1 MRIIRGFKLLKN
13 IFQRARWQG
22 TVSLAKSVG
31 DYYREP
37 VAVQGSPLF
46 LQIEPTILCNLE
58 CAFCINPFLSR
69 ERTSLSLD
77 KFRRMV
83 DQVPTVSKISLV
95 GIGESF
101 MNKELWQI
109 VRFAK
114 TQGIEIGTTS
124 NGTVLNQRI
133 LHEIL
138 DSGLDWLNFS
148 LDGATK
154 ETYEKMRPGAVF
166 EQVLANIKQIVEAT
180 QGRKKPDLAIWFLS
194 NQSNITELPKMVPL
208 VKELGISSLHT
219 QGVHYWGHPDWHE
232 GAQEA
237 NTIPELRDVLRQ
249 TKELAQQSEISFQWV
264 NFPDEATSRSCK
276 WPWKGA
282 YLTAD
287 GYVTPCCENGSD
299 PKRISFGNVFTQPF
313 SEIWNSNVYQQFR
326 KELRAQDSR
335 PTICA
340 DCPSYHHP
348 ISLDP

>member
-1 MRIIRGFKLLKN
+1 MQIIKGAKLLKH
-13 IFQRARWQG
+13 ILQRAGLRG
-22 TVSLAKSVG
+22 AVSLVKAAG
-31 DYYREP
+31 DYYRES
-37 VAVQGSPLF
+37 ATVQGSPLF

-58 CAFCINPFLSR
+58 CAFCINPFLAR
-69 ERTSLSLD
+69 ARTSLSLE
-77 KFRRMV
+77 KFQKILA
-83 DQVPTVSKISLV
+83 QVPSVSKISLV

-114 TQGIEIGTTS
+114 AQDIEVGTTS
-124 NGTVLNQRI
+124 NGTILNQRI
-133 LHEIL
+133 LNEIL
-138 DSGLDWLNFS
+138 ESGLDWLNFS

-154 ETYEKMRPGAVF
+154 ETYEQMRPGAIF
-166 EQVLANIKQIVEAT
+166 EQVLSNIKQVVESI
-180 QGRKKPDLAIWFLS
+180 QGREKPNLAVWFLA
-194 NQSNITELPKMVPL
+194 NQSNIAELPKMVPL
-208 VKELGISSLHT
+208 VRDLGISALHT

-237 NTIPELRDVLRQ
+237 NTIPELSGILRQ
-249 TKELAQQSEISFQWV
+249 TKDLAQQAGISFQWV
-264 NFPDEATSRSCK
+264 NFPDEAASRSCK

-313 SEIWNSNVYQQFR
+313 SEIWNSETYQQFR
-326 KELRAQDSR
+326 QELRAQNSR

-340 DCPSYHHP
+340 DCPSYHRP
-348 ISLDP
+348 ISLEP